1 MTNEEELIAQARR
14 GLTEEAKR
22 LQELV
27 DTLEQLA
34 PLRPRRY
41 GKREQQLLDA
51 KHNLNIVTTH
61 LAEIDEWQ
69 KYVDDTNAK
78 ELADPHYFEKFPTIV
93 MKSRY
98 LSQMLVT
105 KVKRLLGVK

>member
-61 LAEIDEWQ
+61 LAEMDE
-69 KYVDDTNAK
+69 K
-78 ELADPHYFEKFPTIV
+78 EMRIAELDRAYTDPYLKKDLANIYREG
-93 MKSRY
+93 
-98 LSQMLVT
+98 LLT
-105 KVKRLLGVK
+105 KAKRLLGATNDN